1 MATPAV
7 IEKIKA
13 TDLAFDRANPRMV
26 GYGIQ
31 PTTAEEEVIKT
42 LWVEMA
48 VDEVAMSIAAS
59 GFWPH
64 EPLIVANEDG
74 KWVVIEGN
82 RRLAAVRVLTNAALA
97 AELGT
102 NLGANLSLEVRG
114 TLEELPV
121 IKSTREESWRYMGF
135 RHVNGPARWGSYAK
149 AEYVRKVRSEYDVP
163 LAEIART
170 IGDRHRTVQRLYRA
184 LMVLDQAATAR
195 VYSLNDRTKKNL
207 PFSHLYIGLDYPGF
221 QQFLNLRPEDEETE
235 EPVPTENLPNLGQ
248 LLVWLFGSKKDRK
261 PPIIKSQNPDLRRLD
276 KVLTNSE
283 ARRAVERGTSL
294 EDAVVLAYPAKD
306 RLRNALLDAKS
317 KLQGARGIVPE
328 GYNGEED
335 ILRTS
340 GTVANL
346 ADGLYQELTARRAQ
360 VEKQPNTTARLTD
373 ADV

>member
-7 IEKIKA
+7 MEKSMA

-135 RHVNGPARWGSYAK
+135 RHVN
-149 AEYVRKVRSEYDVP
+149 
-163 LAEIART
+163 
-170 IGDRHRTVQRLYRA
+170 
-184 LMVLDQAATAR
+184 
-195 VYSLNDRTKKNL
+195 
-207 PFSHLYIGLDYPGF
+207 
-221 QQFLNLRPEDEETE
+221 
-235 EPVPTENLPNLGQ
+235 
-248 LLVWLFGSKKDRK
+248 
-261 PPIIKSQNPDLRRLD
+261 
-276 KVLTNSE
+276 
-283 ARRAVERGTSL
+283 
-294 EDAVVLAYPAKD
+294 
-306 RLRNALLDAKS
+306 
-317 KLQGARGIVPE
+317 
-328 GYNGEED
+328 
-335 ILRTS
+335 
-340 GTVANL
+340 
-346 ADGLYQELTARRAQ
+346 
-360 VEKQPNTTARLTD
+360 
-373 ADV
+373 